1 MTIHRTVKKVGGS
14 LAVLIP
20 RDVADMMSVTEDS
33 PIRLSVVG
41 RNLVVEPEDDV
52 IPEASF
58 RRAFATVL
66 RRYGPAFEQM
76 AKYDDG
82 RIQRP
87 RRKSLGP

>member
-1 MTIHRTVKKVGGS
+1 MAVHRTVKKIGGS

-20 RDVADMMSVTEDS
+20 RDVAELMNVTEDS
-33 PIRLSVVG
+33 PVRLSVVG
-41 RNLVVEPEDDV
+41 RQLVIEPEDDV

-82 RIQRP
+82 RIARP
-87 RRKSLGP
+87 RRST